1 MTHVSEAITLI
12 KLPPVQI
19 KDFSS
24 NLKFVPVAGQ
34 SGFQSQKFNINGH
47 MFKTLT
53 PSKLFERAV
62 VLDTIKQ
69 ADTFVDEAVKKLTD
83 AFEKEDV
90 DLSQKINEK
99 KQIQKT
105 QPQFRDKDDYAG
117 MYSKGQQAQPQKKLS
132 QKAQSILRPELMDK
146 DKYIYTD
153 DLHKGT
159 PAHYDAYD
167 SSHDDA
173 YDSSHVYDDPNY
185 QLNLIQMD
193 DDWNKEVD
201 DLILS
206 GQENIHQL
214 NDMIEGDTYQIT
226 DIDEHEQQ
234 EKTPEKQKAQQ
245 EKTPEKQ
252 KAQSKAIDDM
262 NVIELKTKA
271 KELGLSNYSKLKRTD
286 LLEMIKSHVDK
297 QNKIQYEIEMRKKNE
312 QLFHEYSQYP
322 IRDKNVVSDEQLKAY
337 SELTPSSNVFTASQ
351 VKDALNEIGLPDTIT
366 NKLNKKVN
374 IRLLTYHS
382 KKMLNEREM
391 NSIKNKLQNLKS
403 PPQTPQQE
411 TATDIPLTPDTPQK
425 QAADILADAF
435 EKAGGGKKGWRKFP
449 PLQGPTSPF
458 RRGR

>member
-234 EKTPEKQKAQQ
+234 EKTPEKQKAQ
-245 EKTPEKQ
+245 
-252 KAQSKAIDDM
+252 SKAIDDM

-435 EKAGGGKKGWRKFP
+435 EKAGGGKKGGRKFP
-449 PLQGPTSPF
+449 PLQG
-458 RRGR
+458 

>member
-185 QLNLIQMD
+185 QFNLIQMD

-226 DIDEHEQQ
+226 DIDEHE
-234 EKTPEKQKAQQ
+234 QQ

-435 EKAGGGKKGWRKFP
+435 EKAGGGKKGGRKFP
-449 PLQGPTSPF
+449 PLQG
-458 RRGR
+458 